1 MKEPNASLGYFELG
15 VTITPTHFILEI
27 TYYLLTLTEII
38 NYNFYINTCSR
49 LCRQTLIDMQ
59 IPWFQRFIFP
69 LPFPG
74 KIIKINI
81 WNQGNRQTV

>member
-38 NYNFYINTCSR
+38 NFYINI
-49 LCRQTLIDMQ
+49 QPIM
-59 IPWFQRFIFP
+59 
-69 LPFPG
+69 
-74 KIIKINI
+74 
-81 WNQGNRQTV
+81 